1 MGQFTIIAK
10 MMKLATILI
19 LSLTATG
26 TVAVFTTSICQE
38 LLTERRLYA
47 GLFGGFVPYPIN
59 SLLDRKLSY
68 WECLPEN
75 TERPVTDHPRIPVHK
90 PTHKPHTET
99 STPFK
104 PTFIVDPNNPCIGE
118 FWEEDG
124 NGGVVTIGRNIC
136 NQPTKPTTP
145 TPKPVTQ
152 KPTTHKPH
160 TQRPTQKPTTTFTPT
175 FIVGP
180 NNPCIGEFREKD
192 GNGGVVTIRR
202 NICNQPTKPTT
213 TTREPV
219 TQKPT
224 THKPHTQ
231 RPTHKPHPQRPT
243 QKPTT

>member
-99 STPFK
+99 STPFNPK
-104 PTFIVDPNNPCIGE
+104 FIVDPNNPCIGE
-118 FWEEDG
+118 FWEKDG
-124 NGGVVTIGRNIC
+124 NGGVVTIRRNIC
-136 NQPTKPTTP
+136 NQPTKPTTQ

-175 FIVGP
+175 FIVDP
-180 NNPCIGEFREKD
+180 NNPCIGEFWEKD

-213 TTREPV
+213 QTPKPV
-219 TQKPT
+219 TQ
-224 THKPHTQ
+224 
-231 RPTHKPHPQRPT
+231 
-243 QKPTT
+243 

>member
-75 TERPVTDHPRIPVHK
+75 TERPVTDHPRIPVHN

-118 FWEEDG
+118 FWEKDG
-124 NGGVVTIGRNIC
+124 NGGVVTIRRNIC
-136 NQPTKPTTP
+136 NQPTKPTTQ
-145 TPKPVTQ
+145 TPKPVTH
-152 KPTTHKPH
+152 KPQTQRPTHKPH

-175 FIVGP
+175 FIVDP
-180 NNPCIGEFREKD
+180 NNPCIGEFWEKD
-192 GNGGVVTIRR
+192 GSGGVVIVRR
-202 NICNQPTKPTT
+202 
-213 TTREPV
+213 
-219 TQKPT
+219 
-224 THKPHTQ
+224 
-231 RPTHKPHPQRPT
+231 
-243 QKPTT
+243 

>member
-118 FWEEDG
+118 FWEKDG
-124 NGGVVTIGRNIC
+124 NGGVVTIRRNIC
-136 NQPTKPTTP
+136 NQPTKPTTQ

-175 FIVGP
+175 FIVDP
-180 NNPCIGEFREKD
+180 NNPCIGEFWEKD
-192 GNGGVVTIRR
+192 GSGGVVVIRR
-202 NICNQPTKPTT
+202 NICNQPTEPTT
-213 TTREPV
+213 SNPW
-219 TQKPT
+219 
-224 THKPHTQ
+224 
-231 RPTHKPHPQRPT
+231 
-243 QKPTT
+243 